1 MNLSEIFIRRPVMT
15 ILIMVTVAFF
25 GVLSYI
31 ALPVSD
37 MPDVD
42 YPTITV
48 SVDWPGADPQT
59 VANNVVVPLE
69 QQFTTIEGLQLI
81 SSTSYTGSAT
91 IVLQFHLDRNI
102 DLAAPDVLAAI
113 NTATPQLPKDL
124 PYAPTYT
131 KTNPTASPI
140 LFICVTSPTASKGD
154 LYNYGYSILSQR
166 LSIVEGVSQV
176 QTYGSPY
183 AVRLRIDPQKLAARN
198 IGIDDVGEAIQQAN
212 VYLPVGTLFGE
223 KREYTIDVNGQ
234 LIPAALYDP
243 IIIKND
249 NGSITRFR
257 DVGHAIDS
265 VQNDKLFVG
274 YYEKGFDA
282 PTVVLAVRKQ
292 PGANTLKIIQNI
304 NDLLPSLEAQIP
316 GSIKLVRIFDQSEFI
331 WDSVHDVQMTLGI
344 AILLVVFVIF
354 FYLGKIRDTLI
365 PVITIPLSVL
375 GAFIIMYQLKFTIDI
390 LSLLAITLAIGYLVD
405 DAIVVLE
412 NIVRHVEH
420 GEKPL
425 TAALNGSK
433 EISFTILS
441 MTLCLCTIFI
451 PLLFMEGIIGRI
463 LHEFAITIVTTVFIS
478 GMISLSLTP
487 LMCSRI
493 IPEPKE
499 GKEQK
504 KTFVEKISN
513 KLNNKILSL
522 YSPTLEWALKH
533 RLFVLSIGIGSLV
546 LSIFLLIK
554 LPKDFLPPDDLGMIE
569 AYIQSVDGTSPF
581 SINDYTDRLSKILA
595 KDPNVKNICSVGAY
609 PQDNEGVMYLH
620 LKPIHDRL
628 SLEPLLHHLYPIAN
642 QIPGC
647 KVFLVPMPLINLQAG
662 TTTSKGDYQYTLT
675 SLSTDDLYKFGPI
688 MEQKMKALNSITAVV
703 SDMDIAEPQ
712 AKIEILRDRA
722 SQYNITATQIENV
735 LNLAYATSNL
745 SPINTPSYQY
755 YAIMETFPHFYRNPS
770 DLNQIWLRNTNN
782 NMVPFSAICKVKEDI
797 GPLTVNHINGL
808 PSATIS
814 FNLTPQSALDSAL
827 QDVETLA
834 KQILPPTVT
843 GSIQGSA
850 SVFKSSFANL
860 KFLLMIAMFII
871 YIILGILYESFFPP
885 ITVMSTLPPA
895 ALGGLLSLLLFGQ
908 TLSLYAVVG
917 MIMLLGIVMKNGI
930 ILIDFANDS
939 RMHQG
944 KSIHDAIFHACM
956 VRCRPILMTTFAAIM
971 GAVPIALAIGG
982 ATAKSHQSLGIVIVG
997 GLIFSQIMTLYLTPV
1012 IYTYVEGLPAKL
1024 TKKAPESP
1032 QPHAESYYEV
1042 YSRR

>member
-1 MNLSEIFIRRPVMT
+1 MNLSEVFIRRPVMT
-15 ILIMVTVAFF
+15 ILVMLTVAFF

-48 SVDWPGADPQT
+48 TVDWPGADPET

-91 IVLQFHLDRNI
+91 IVLQFELDRNI

-113 NTATPQLPKDL
+113 NTANPQLPQDL

-131 KTNPTASPI
+131 KTNPTASPV
-140 LFICVTSPTASKGD
+140 LFIAVTSPTATKGD
-154 LYNYGYSILSQR
+154 LYNYGYSVLAQR
-166 LSIVEGVSQV
+166 LSLVDGVSQV

-183 AVRLRIDPQKLAARN
+183 AVRLRVDPQKLAAKN
-198 IGIDDVGEAIQQAN
+198 IGIDDVGAAIKEAN

-265 VQNDKLFVG
+265 VQDDKLFVN
-274 YYEKGFDA
+274 YFEKDFNA
-282 PTVVLAVRKQ
+282 PSIVLAVRKQ
-292 PGANTLKIIQNI
+292 PGANTLQIIENI
-304 NDLLPSLEAQIP
+304 NQLLPSLQAQIP
-316 GSIKLVRIFDQSEFI
+316 GSVKLVRIFDQSEFI
-331 WDSVHDVQMTLGI
+331 WDSVHDVQMTLGLALI
-344 AILLVVFVIF
+344 LVVLVIF
-354 FYLGKIRDTLI
+354 FYLGKIRDTFI

-375 GAFIIMYQLKFTIDI
+375 GAFIVMLQMGYTIDI

-412 NIVRHVEH
+412 NIVRHVEQ
-420 GEKPL
+420 GEKPFV
-425 TAALNGSK
+425 AALNGSK
-433 EISFTILS
+433 EISMTILS

-451 PLLFMEGIIGRI
+451 PLLFMGGIIGRI
-463 LHEFAITIVTTVFIS
+463 LHEFSVTIVATVFIS

-487 LMCSRI
+487 LMCSRF
-493 IPEPKE
+493 IPAPKE
-499 GKEQK
+499 GHVEK
-504 KTFVEKISN
+504 KTAVEKISKKIN
-513 KLNNKILSL
+513 DKILSI
-522 YSPTLEWALKH
+522 YSPSLQWALKH
-533 RLFVLSIGIGSLV
+533 RFWVLMVGFASLGV
-546 LSIFLLIK
+546 SIFLLIK
-554 LPKDFLPPDDLGMIE
+554 LPKDFLPPDDLGLVE

-581 SINDYTDRLSKILA
+581 LINDYTERLSKILTT
-595 KDPNVKNICSVGAY
+595 DPNVANICSVSAY
-609 PQDNEGVMYLH
+609 PQDNEGVMYIH
-620 LKPIHDRL
+620 LKPIHERL
-628 SLEPLLHHLYPIAN
+628 ALKPLLKHLNPIVN

-662 TTTSKGDYQYTLT
+662 TTNSKGDYQYTLT
-675 SLSTDDLYKFGPI
+675 SLSTDDLYKYGPI
-688 MEQKMKALNSITAVV
+688 MEQKLKALKSITAVV
-703 SDMDIAEPQ
+703 SDMDISEPQ

-722 SQYNITATQIENV
+722 SQYNITATEIENV

-755 YAIMETFPHFYRNPS
+755 YAIMETFPHFYRDPTN
-770 DLNQIWLRNTNN
+770 LRQIWLRNTQNQ
-782 NMVPFSAICKVKEDI
+782 MVPFSAICSVREEI

-814 FNLTPQSALDSAL
+814 FNLASKTPLQTALR
-827 QDVETLA
+827 DVEQLA
-834 KQILPPTVT
+834 DQILPPTVT
-843 GSIQGSA
+843 GSVQGSA
-850 SVFKSSFANL
+850 SVFKQSFANL
-860 KFLLMIAMFII
+860 QYLMIIAMFII
-871 YIILGILYESFFPP
+871 YVILGILYENFFPP

-895 ALGGLLSLLLFGQ
+895 ALGGLISLMLFGE

-930 ILIDFANDS
+930 IMIDFANDA
-939 RMHQG
+939 RLNHQ
-944 KSIHDAIFHACM
+944 KTIHEAIFHACM
-956 VRCRPILMTTFAAIM
+956 VRCRPILMTTFAALM

-997 GLIFSQIMTLYLTPV
+997 GLIFSQVMTLYLTPV
-1012 IYTYVEGLPAKL
+1012 IYTYIEEFHAKL
-1024 TKKAPESP
+1024 
-1032 QPHAESYYEV
+1032 V
-1042 YSRR
+1042 RRRGY